1 MNRYQVHLKSTT
13 YRDVEISAEDEDTAV
28 DNAIASL
35 KGVASDVWIEAAA
48 VEKVEILELSLES
61 LYAWLA
67 EAPGTLL
74 DGNSVDYIQND
85 DGSVCFL
92 NWDGNELLT
101 VGPDDTVIGD
111 TDVMGPY
118 MKIQP
123 IYRDFSYEV
132 RRMFSE
138 RAAK

>member
-28 DNAIASL
+28 DKAIASL
-35 KGVASDVWIEAAA
+35 EGVASDIWIEAAA

-85 DGSVCFL
+85 DSSISFL

-101 VGPDDTVIGD
+101 VGPGDTVIGD

-123 IYRDFSYEV
+123 IYRDVRYEV